1 MAVTVSLFNHS
12 AKRFADGSN
21 LVTDF
26 YKINLYSAFTFDATA
41 TTLAAAQTGATQ
53 LPNAFGYS
61 QDFKLLTSVTV
72 TQTGN
77 DAAFDAADVTWTAT
91 GGQIAAAHALVYNVN
106 DDGNPPLLYINF
118 GETKTADDGTDFK
131 IIWDAAGIVT
141 FTVA

>member
-21 LVTDF
+21 LAADQ
-26 YKINLYSAFTFDATA
+26 YKVNLYTAFTFDATA
-41 TTLAAAQTGATQ
+41 TTKAAAETGATQ
-53 LPNAFGYS
+53 VATNFGYT
-61 QDFKLLTSVTV
+61 QDAKLLTSVAV

-91 GGQIAAAHALVYNVN
+91 GGQIAAAHALVYNDTDT
-106 DDGNPPLLYINF
+106 DDPPLLYINF

-131 IIWDAAGIVT
+131 IIWDATGIVA